1 MKEMKRMTADEAKN
15 WIKKNWG
22 KLVCDG
28 RLGEAL
34 ARYYKISG
42 KEPFEAYDDVKEMQP
57 KI

>member
-1 MKEMKRMTADEAKN
+1 MKRMTADEAKN